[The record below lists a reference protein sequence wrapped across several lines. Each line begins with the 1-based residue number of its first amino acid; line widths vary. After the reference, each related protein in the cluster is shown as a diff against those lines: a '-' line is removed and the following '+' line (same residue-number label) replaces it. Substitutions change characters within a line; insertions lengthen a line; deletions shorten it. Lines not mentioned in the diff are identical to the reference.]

1 MAEVIGLGRKRPNGS
16 KITELRK
23 QRGLKQSD
31 LADRVHISERT
42 LREIERSNHPIP
54 ATTITAIATELKV
67 SQDQIILSTTQ
78 EDFDLEDAITQEDL
92 KNKDGRLEL
101 RGVRSGRA
109 LSLLAEEA
117 HRSHWDVIVD
127 PTAATAKEMQ
137 QLLKIIRRVVDERFS
152 DVRDEFDGEDA
163 TGGREEFP
171 NDFRYIARLARLQE
185 LLDALWANGV
195 GLLAAS
201 YYQNSWTN
209 REDKSLGIKV
219 GIPGTEQ
226 VWMTQSILEI
236 RFVPSD
242 VDVTVLSIDTGR
254 PWKELQELLERPG
267 VRSAVV
273 DELRNKF
280 NK

>member
-1 MAEVIGLGRKRPNGS
+1 MGEVIGLGRKRPHGS
-16 KITELRK
+16 KIAELRK
-23 QRGLKQSD
+23 QKGLKQSD

-78 EDFDLEDAITQEDL
+78 EEFNLEDAIAQEDS

-117 HRSHWDVIVD
+117 HRYYWDVIVD
-127 PTAATAKEMQ
+127 PNAATAKEMQ
-137 QLLKIIRRVVDERFS
+137 QLLKIVRRLVDERFS
-152 DVRDEFDGEDA
+152 DVRDEFDGEGA
-163 TGGREEFP
+163 TGGRESVP
-171 NDFRYIARLARLQE
+171 NDFGYIARLARLQE

-201 YYQNSWTN
+201 YYQNSWTDK
-209 REDKSLGIKV
+209 EDKSLGIKI
-219 GIPGTEQ
+219 GIPSIEQ
-226 VWMTQSILEI
+226 IWMTQCILEI

-242 VDVTVLSIDTGR
+242 VDATEIAIDTGL
-254 PWKELQELLERPG
+254 PLE
-267 VRSAVV
+267 
-273 DELRNKF
+273 DLRKKLSDRAGGPPYFILNEK
-280 NK
+280 K